1 MLFSLPHVYDNKRI
15 QISIEILDLIYRSN
29 FQQKYFLQQN
39 YLIIFL
45 SNTKRMNNIIDYKII
60 EDFLPKIRLKIDN
73 SFQIRG

>member
-15 QISIEILDLIYRSN
+15 QISIYRSN

-39 YLIIFL
+39 HLITFL
-45 SNTKRMNNIIDYKII
+45 SNTKRMNIIIDYKII
-60 EDFLPKIRLKIDN
+60 EDLLPKIRLKIDN

>member
-39 YLIIFL
+39 HLITFL
-45 SNTKRMNNIIDYKII
+45 SNTKRMNIIIDYKII
-60 EDFLPKIRLKIDN
+60 EDLLPKIRLKIDN

>member
-45 SNTKRMNNIIDYKII
+45 SNTKRMNIIIDYKII
-60 EDFLPKIRLKIDN
+60 EDLLPKIRLKIDN